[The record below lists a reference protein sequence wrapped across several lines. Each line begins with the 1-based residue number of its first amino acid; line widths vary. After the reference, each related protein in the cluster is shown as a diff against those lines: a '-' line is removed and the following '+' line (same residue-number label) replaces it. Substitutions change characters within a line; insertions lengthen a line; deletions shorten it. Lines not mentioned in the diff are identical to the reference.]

1 MSYDVNYLINRGYS
15 EDFGI
20 EPFFNI
26 NAVELVKKKIVAI
39 DSERISLVQ
48 GPPGTGKTTIFHQ
61 VINECLDE
69 VDENEV
75 FLYIAPTNKLVAD
88 MLTRVASIYRN
99 RGRTLED
106 LKKEVR
112 VYGSRFRYGEG
123 FEHLRKPIDNNVKI
137 VLSTEYQRIYESEAD
152 RRYHLLIDE
161 ASKSPIHRPL
171 ITISDRLLE
180 LIQQSEGEGILESL
194 NVIGDPK
201 QAIALG
207 DEYRGREDLL
217 LLTNLIRGLLSEKL
231 KTEVDRGEIDVTEA
245 ALRELRGI
253 FYEFLEITR
262 RLPYPSET
270 PISVG
275 FYSGNLRAYKKADEV
290 LKEIANKWDSNEAR
304 ELSNLNEDYSKTVDI
319 LDSAISTG
327 IPIIYVHVRGDY
339 LRDYLFNER
348 KAKVGLLFSCA
359 IKKILK
365 ESVTVVAPYVDQQ
378 LQMKLR
384 MQHLYGDMLG
394 QDVRTINFTTVHR
407 MLGAEDSHIIAV
419 LGKERTGKL
428 YHERTIYFME
438 PEVFNVQLSRHKKL
452 LVIVGDLFKLRREAK
467 KTYEYLSNKGSG
479 SFQDSSLKLK
489 VKQLEMTAE
498 QILELANIGS
508 YDTLRGVPSAS
519 IGDGCLFFRWE

>member
-1 MSYDVNYLINRGYS
+1 MSYDVRYLINKGYS
-15 EDFGI
+15 GDFGI
-20 EPFFNI
+20 ERSFNI
-26 NAVELVKKKIVAI
+26 TAVELVKRKIIAI

-48 GPPGTGKTTIFHQ
+48 GPPGTGKTTVFQQ

-69 VDENEV
+69 TDENEV
-75 FLYIAPTNKLVAD
+75 FLYVAPTNKLVAD
-88 MLTRVASIYRN
+88 MLARVASIYRN
-99 RGRTLED
+99 QEKTLED

-112 VYGSRFRYGEG
+112 VYGSRFRYGGE
-123 FEHLRKPIDNNVKI
+123 FEHLRKPIDDDVKI
-137 VLSTEYQRIYESEAD
+137 VLSTEYQRIYESEAA

-161 ASKSPIHRPL
+161 ASKSPIHRPF

-180 LIQQSEGEGILESL
+180 LIQQSEKEGILESL

-231 KTEVDRGEIDVTEA
+231 KMEVDRGEIDITEA
-245 ALRELRGI
+245 AFQELRGT
-253 FYEFLEITR
+253 FYEFLEVTR
-262 RLPYPSET
+262 RLPHPSET

-275 FYSGNLRAYKKADEV
+275 FYGGNLRAYKKADEI
-290 LKEIANKWDSNEAR
+290 LKEVANQWDTNEAR
-304 ELSNLNEDYSKTVDI
+304 ELSNLNDDYFKTVDI
-319 LDSAISTG
+319 LNSAITTG
-327 IPIIYVHVRGDY
+327 VPIIYVHVRGDY

-348 KAKVGLLFSCA
+348 RAKVGLLFSCA

-365 ESVTVVAPYVDQQ
+365 ENVTIVAPYVDQQ

-384 MQHLYGDMLG
+384 MHHLYGDVLG
-394 QDVRTINFTTVHR
+394 EDIKAINFTTIHR
-407 MLGAEDSHIIAV
+407 MLGAEDSHIIAI
-419 LGKERTGKL
+419 LGKERTGRL

-467 KTYEYLSNKGSG
+467 KMYEYLSGEEPR
-479 SFQDSSLKLK
+479 SFQESSLKLK
-489 VKQLEMTAE
+489 VKQLEMTTE
-498 QILELANIGS
+498 QILELANISS
-508 YDTLRGVPSAS
+508 YNTLRRVPSVS
-519 IGDGCLFFRWE
+519 SGDGCLFFRWE